1 MNKPVS
7 TVVVTIDV
15 PGVPAVPPGEMK
27 AIFDRLVLAP
37 CAGLGYATQEPGGL
51 NLTLTLPP
59 EGPADSALR
68 RVGAACAE
76 FDSQTTPVK
85 TRALIHYGTV
95 FRNEGTGG
103 RITYLGSAIR
113 AAQTSLR
120 RIAATSGIFASKD
133 FTTHVTNFKAG
144 TFGMEIHAGPEDA
157 RPVRFEDRRKS
168 GGGEVPGSDP
178 QFQITLKKRLAEEIG
193 PFAGPLVD
201 NTKHSTM
208 SAKELVAAL
217 SHEIDNPE
225 SRQRFEVEML
235 AYIKAR
241 TR

>member
-1 MNKPVS
+1 M
-7 TVVVTIDV
+7 
-15 PGVPAVPPGEMK
+15 AV
-27 AIFDRLVLAP
+27 
-37 CAGLGYATQEPGGL
+37 
-51 NLTLTLPP
+51 
-59 EGPADSALR
+59 
-68 RVGAACAE
+68 ACAE

-85 TRALIHYGTV
+85 ARALIHYGTV

-133 FTTHVTNFKAG
+133 FTDHLTSFKAG
-144 TFGMEIHAGPEDA
+144 TFGMEIHPGPEDA
-157 RPVRFEDRRKS
+157 RPVRFGDRRKS

-178 QFQITLKKRLAEEIG
+178 EFLLALKKRLAEEIG

-208 SAKELVAAL
+208 SAKELVNAL
-217 SHEIDNPE
+217 SHEIDKPD
-225 SRQRFEVEML
+225 SRQRFETEMM
-235 AYIKAR
+235 AYIKSR